1 MITDRVKNL
10 ISEIEQTEVQNKEQ
24 LEAFRMRYISKKGVV
39 SELFDGLKNIAP
51 DERRAVGQELN
62 TLKNVAQN
70 RFQEFSTSLENN
82 ADSNPELLID
92 LTLPVAPNLQGSLH
106 PLTIVRKRII
116 EIFERMGFNVS
127 YGPEIET
134 DWYNFSALNFADNHP
149 AREMQDTFFISKSE
163 GDVKDDVLLRT
174 HTSNVQVRLMER
186 QKPPIRSIMP
196 GRVFRNEAISAR
208 AHCVFHQVEGLYVDK
223 NVSFKDLKDTLY
235 HFAKEMF
242 GKDSKIRLRPSY
254 FPFTEPSAEID
265 VTCFI
270 CKGKGCNVC
279 KHTGWVE
286 IAGSGMVDPNVLTN
300 CGIDSEEYTGFAF
313 GMGIERITMLRYG
326 INDLR
331 FFTENDVR
339 FLRQFEGA

>member
-1 MITDRVKNL
+1 MITERVKEL
-10 ISEIEQTEVQNKEQ
+10 ISEIEQTEVANKEQ
-24 LEAFRMRYISKKGVV
+24 LESYRMRYISKKGVV
-39 SELFDGLKNIAP
+39 TELFDGLKNIPQEA
-51 DERRAVGQELN
+51 RRAVGQELN
-62 TLKNVAQN
+62 VLKNLAQN
-70 RFQEFSTSLENN
+70 RFQEFSTAMESSSD
-82 ADSNPELLID
+82 ANPVLDFD
-92 LTLPVAPNLQGSLH
+92 LTLPVVPNQQGSLH
-106 PLTIVRKRII
+106 PLTIVRRRII

-163 GDVKDDVLLRT
+163 NAVKDDVLLRT

-208 AHCVFHQVEGLYVDK
+208 AHCVFHQVEGLYIDK

-270 CKGKGCNVC
+270 CKGVGCNVC

-286 IAGSGMVDPNVLTN
+286 IAGSGMVDPNVLEN
-300 CGIDSEEYTGFAF
+300 VGIDSEEYTGFAF
-313 GMGIERITMLRYG
+313 GMGIERITMLKYG

-331 FFTENDVR
+331 LFTENDVR

>member
-1 MITDRVKNL
+1 MITDRVKEL
-10 ISEIEQTEVQNKEQ
+10 ISEIEQTEVLNKEA

-39 SELFDGLKNIAP
+39 TELFEGLKNIP
-51 DERRAVGQELN
+51 QEDRRAVGQELN
-62 TLKNVAQN
+62 VLKNLAQTK
-70 RFQEFSTSLENN
+70 FQDFSASLENSGD
-82 ADSNPELLID
+82 ASPELLTD
-92 LTLPVAPNLQGSLH
+92 LTLPVAPHLQGSLH
-106 PLTIVRKRII
+106 PLTIVRRRII
-116 EIFERMGFNVS
+116 EIFERMGFDVS

-163 GDVKDDVLLRT
+163 VAVKDDVLLRT

-208 AHCVFHQVEGLYVDK
+208 AHCVFHQVEGLYIDK
-223 NVSFKDLKDTLY
+223 DVSFKDLKDTLY

-286 IAGSGMVDPNVLTN
+286 IAGSGMVDPNVLEN
-300 CGIDSEEYTGFAF
+300 VGIDSEEYTGFAF
-313 GMGIERITMLRYG
+313 GMGIERITMLKYG

-331 FFTENDVR
+331 LFTENDVR